1 MNNTIILPKFRNAAG
16 FKKAGCSGK
25 WSDDCREVSRLAAEL
40 RENEIPV
47 RVVLIDGTKYV
58 EFLKKSGKEDSTA
71 SRKAFAVERLKNR
84 KYKMSPAALTARRK
98 SGKLGGRPRK
108 KPWLTKKEQAILAF
122 DPEPLIEAVCEYAVK
137 NFKSPVFNLVGD
149 IYSIDEMV
157 EHIRI
162 WAKSDLA
169 DVCDGNAD
177 ALFEFYINK
186 LEEKA

>member
-1 MNNTIILPKFRNAAG
+1 MNAAILAKFRNASG
-16 FKKAGCSGK
+16 FRAAGCSGK
-25 WSDDCREVSRLAAEL
+25 WIDDCRAVSRLAAEL

-47 RVVLIDGTKYV
+47 RVVLIDGAKYAD
-58 EFLKKSGKEDSTA
+58 FLKKNREKDSTA
-71 SRKAFAVERLKNR
+71 NRKAFAMERLNNR
-84 KYKMSPAALTARRK
+84 RYKMSPAALAARRK

-122 DPEPLIEAVCEYAVK
+122 DPEPLIEAVCEYAIK

-149 IYSIDEMV
+149 LYTIDEMI

-169 DVCDGNAD
+169 DVCDGDTD
-177 ALFEFYINK
+177 ALFEFYINR